1 MNNSGRQ
8 DAKKARQQGE
18 GMAWMEPD
26 DLLCSRNTHG
36 EKDRQ
41 GVSMLVLC
49 SRNARPE
56 KGLVRRPHLDQH
68 GCPLPGGE
76 KQASL
81 EGSFRRM
88 CSLNARRERRS
99 GCSTESELEKF
110 QCRAVGLILREDTL
124 TRVQKFMTM
133 LENQT

>member
-1 MNNSGRQ
+1 
-8 DAKKARQQGE
+8 
-18 GMAWMEPD
+18 
-26 DLLCSRNTHG
+26 
-36 EKDRQ
+36 
-41 GVSMLVLC
+41 MLVLC

-68 GCPLPGGE
+68 GCPLPGEE

-88 CSLNARRERRS
+88 CSLNALRERRS
-99 GCSTESELEKF
+99 GCSTESELEKI